1 MPSQPRLS
9 GKWDLRGQ
17 HRPRRSRLPGGR
29 HRVWVERN
37 AGGRARGIRG
47 LSAAAATSR
56 LAGECVVASYCSIAM
71 NFRFSAE
78 LPVKDLSS
86 SDRRL

>member
-1 MPSQPRLS
+1 VAAIGLGGAERWRQSPR
-9 GKWDLRGQ
+9 
-17 HRPRRSRLPGGR
+17 
-29 HRVWVERN
+29 
-37 AGGRARGIRG
+37 IRG